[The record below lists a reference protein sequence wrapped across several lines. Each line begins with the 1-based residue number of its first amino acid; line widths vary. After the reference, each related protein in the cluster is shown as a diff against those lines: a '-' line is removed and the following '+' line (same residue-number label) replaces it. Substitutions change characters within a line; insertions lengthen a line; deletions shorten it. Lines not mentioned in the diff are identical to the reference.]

1 MKKSKQR
8 ALWEALE
15 QALNV
20 LDREGKNEKTVEA
33 LRKVLVDN
41 V

>member
-8 ALWEALE
+8 VLWEALE

-20 LDREGKNEKTVEA
+20 LEREGKNEKTVA
-33 LRKVLVDN
+33 VLRKVLVDN